1 MRLAVAATPE
11 VALPTLHWLQTS
23 EHDLVRVISQPDKP
37 SGRGQGLHASPVSK
51 WAIANSIDLVR
62 PTNVEEIDAAIA
74 DVDLLITIGYGRIL
88 PSATISIPKFGCIN
102 LHFSLLPKYRG
113 AAPVQRAIEAG
124 ETQSGVT
131 VFALDPGMDTGPI
144 YTSIATPIEPAMR
157 SFELLYKLSHVGV
170 DALKQALAEIEKGTT
185 PTPQTGESSL
195 AAKITRDEAQLNWIS
210 PAHSLFNKIRAFYPQ
225 PQAWTVHS
233 LFNKIRAFYP
243 QPQAWTVFRG
253 QPLKISSARVSDIVP
268 DLQPG
273 ELRVVGS
280 DCVIGTL
287 ETAIVLERVTPA
299 GKKEMSALDW
309 SRGARFED
317 AERCG

>member
-1 MRLAVAATPE
+1 MRIAVAATPE

-37 SGRGQGLHASPVSK
+37 SGRGQELQTSPVSQ

-88 PSATISIPKFGCIN
+88 PSTTISIPKFGCIN

-144 YTSIATPIEPAMR
+144 YTSITTPIEPTMR
-157 SFELLYKLSHVGV
+157 SLEMLDKLSHVGV
-170 DALKQALAEIEKGTT
+170 VALKQALVEIEKGTV
-185 PTPQTGESSL
+185 PTPQNGESSL
-195 AAKITRDEAQLNWIS
+195 AAKITRDEAQLNWSS
-210 PAHSLFNKIRAFYPQ
+210 PAVSLI
-225 PQAWTVHS
+225 
-233 LFNKIRAFYP
+233 NKIRAFYP

-253 QPLKISSARVSDIVP
+253 QPLKISLARVLDVVP

-273 ELRVVGS
+273 ELRVVAS

-287 ETAIVLERVTPA
+287 DKAIVLERVTPA

>member
-37 SGRGQGLHASPVSK
+37 SGRGQELHTSSVSQ

-62 PTNVEEIDAAIA
+62 PANVEEIDAAIA

-88 PSATISIPKFGCIN
+88 PSATLSIPKFGCIN

-124 ETQSGVT
+124 EKQSGVS

-144 YTSIATPIEPAMR
+144 YTSITTPIEPTMR
-157 SFELLYKLSHVGV
+157 SFELLDKLSHVGV
-170 DALKQALAEIEKGTT
+170 DAIKQALIEIEKGTT
-185 PTPQTGESSL
+185 PTPQTGVSSL
-195 AAKITRDEAQLNWIS
+195 AAKITRDEAQLNWNS
-210 PAHSLFNKIRAFYPQ
+210 SAHSLVNKIRAFYPQ
-225 PQAWTVHS
+225 PQAWT
-233 LFNKIRAFYP
+233 L
-243 QPQAWTVFRG
+243 FRG
-253 QPLKISSARVSDIVP
+253 QPLKISSARVSDVVP

-273 ELRVVGS
+273 ELRIVGS

-287 ETAIVLERVTPA
+287 DKAIDFERVTPA

-317 AERCG
+317 TERCG

>member
-37 SGRGQGLHASPVSK
+37 SGRGQDLHASPVSQ
-51 WAIANSIDLVR
+51 WAIDNSIDLVR
-62 PTNVEEIDAAIA
+62 PANAEEIESAIA

-88 PSATISIPKFGCIN
+88 PSATLSIPKFGCIN

-144 YTSIATPIEPAMR
+144 YTSITTPIQPAMR
-157 SFELLYKLSHVGV
+157 SFELLDKLSHIGV
-170 DALKQALAEIEKGTT
+170 DALRKALIEIEKGTT

-195 AAKITRDEAQLNWIS
+195 AGKISRDEAQLNWNS
-210 PAHSLFNKIRAFYPQ
+210 PSHSLVNKIRAFYPQ
-225 PQAWTVHS
+225 PQT
-233 LFNKIRAFYP
+233 
-243 QPQAWTVFRG
+243 WTVFRG
-253 QPLKISSARVSDIVP
+253 QPLKISSARVSDVVP
-268 DLQPG
+268 NLQPG

-287 ETAIVLERVTPA
+287 DKAIVLERVTPA

>member
-37 SGRGQGLHASPVSK
+37 SGRRQELHASPASQ
-51 WAIANSIDLVR
+51 WAIANSIDLVK
-62 PTNVEEIDAAIA
+62 PATIEEIESAIA
-74 DVDLLITIGYGRIL
+74 DLDLLITIGYGRIL

-124 ETQSGVT
+124 ETHSGVT

-144 YTSIATPIEPAMR
+144 YTTITTPIEPTIR
-157 SFELLYKLSHVGV
+157 SLELLDKLSHVGV
-170 DALKQALAEIEKGTT
+170 DALKQALIEIEKGTR
-185 PTPQTGESSL
+185 PTPQTGLSSL
-195 AAKITRDEAQLNWIS
+195 AAKIIRDEAKLNWSS
-210 PAHSLFNKIRAFYPQ
+210 PADSLVNKIRAFYPQ
-225 PQAWTVHS
+225 PQT
-233 LFNKIRAFYP
+233 
-243 QPQAWTVFRG
+243 WTVFRG
-253 QPLKISSARVSDIVP
+253 QPLKISSARVSDVVP
-268 DLQPG
+268 NLQPG

-287 ETAIVLERVTPA
+287 DKAIVLERVTPA

>member
-1 MRLAVAATPE
+1 
-11 VALPTLHWLQTS
+11 
-23 EHDLVRVISQPDKP
+23 
-37 SGRGQGLHASPVSK
+37 
-51 WAIANSIDLVR
+51 VR
-62 PTNVEEIDAAIA
+62 PANAEEINSAIA

-88 PSATISIPKFGCIN
+88 PSATLSIPKFGCIN

-144 YTSIATPIEPAMR
+144 YTSITTSIVPTMR
-157 SFELLYKLSHVGV
+157 SFELLDKLSHVGV
-170 DALKQALAEIEKGTT
+170 DALKQALVEIEKGTV
-185 PTPQTGESSL
+185 PTPQNGESSL
-195 AAKITRDEAQLNWIS
+195 AAKITRDEAQLNWSS
-210 PAHSLFNKIRAFYPQ
+210 PAVSLI
-225 PQAWTVHS
+225 
-233 LFNKIRAFYP
+233 NKIRAFYP

-253 QPLKISSARVSDIVP
+253 QPLKISSARVSDEVQ
-268 DLQPG
+268 DLHPG
-273 ELRVVGS
+273 ELQIVGG

-287 ETAIVLERVTPA
+287 DKAIVLERVTPA

>member
-1 MRLAVAATPE
+1 MRIAVAATPE

-37 SGRGQGLHASPVSK
+37 SGRGQELHASPVSQ
-51 WAIANSIDLVR
+51 WAIAKSIDLVR
-62 PTNVEEIDAAIA
+62 PANVEEIDAAIA

-88 PSATISIPKFGCIN
+88 PSATLSIPKFGCIN

-124 ETQSGVT
+124 ETQSGVS

-144 YTSIATPIEPAMR
+144 YTSITTPIEPTMR
-157 SFELLYKLSHVGV
+157 SFELLDKLSHVGV
-170 DALKQALAEIEKGTT
+170 DALKLALIEIEKGTT
-185 PTPQTGESSL
+185 PTPQTGVSSL
-195 AAKITRDEAQLNWIS
+195 AAKITRDEAQLNWSS
-210 PAHSLFNKIRAFYPQ
+210 PADSL
-225 PQAWTVHS
+225 V
-233 LFNKIRAFYP
+233 NKIRAFYP

-253 QPLKISSARVSDIVP
+253 QPLKISSARVSDVVP

-280 DCVIGTL
+280 ECVIGTL
-287 ETAIVLERVTPA
+287 DKVIVLERVTPA
-299 GKKEMSALDW
+299 GKKDMSALDW

>member
-11 VALPTLHWLQTS
+11 VALPTLDWLQTS

-37 SGRGQGLHASPVSK
+37 SGRGQEMHTSPVSQ

-62 PTNVEEIDAAIA
+62 PANAEEINSAIA

-88 PSATISIPKFGCIN
+88 PSATLSIPKFGCIN

-144 YTSIATPIEPAMR
+144 YTSITASIVPTMR
-157 SFELLYKLSHVGV
+157 SFELLDKLSHVGV
-170 DALKQALAEIEKGTT
+170 DALKQALVEIEKGTV
-185 PTPQTGESSL
+185 PTPQNGESSL
-195 AAKITRDEAQLNWIS
+195 AAKITRDEAQLNWSS
-210 PAHSLFNKIRAFYPQ
+210 PAVSLINKIRAFYPQ
-225 PQAWTVHS
+225 PQAWT
-233 LFNKIRAFYP
+233 L
-243 QPQAWTVFRG
+243 FRG
-253 QPLKISSARVSDIVP
+253 QPLKISLARVLDVVP

-287 ETAIVLERVTPA
+287 DKAIVLARVTPA

>member
-37 SGRGQGLHASPVSK
+37 SGRGQEQHASPVSQ
-51 WAIANSIDLVR
+51 WATANSIVLVR
-62 PTNVEEIDAAIA
+62 PASIEEIESAIA

-124 ETQSGVT
+124 ETHSGVT

-144 YTSIATPIEPAMR
+144 YTSITTPIEHTMR
-157 SFELLYKLSHVGV
+157 SFELLDKLSHIGV
-170 DALKQALAEIEKGTT
+170 DALKQALVEIEKGTT

-195 AAKITRDEAQLNWIS
+195 AAKISRDEAQLNWSS
-210 PAHSLFNKIRAFYPQ
+210 PARTLVNR
-225 PQAWTVHS
+225 
-233 LFNKIRAFYP
+233 IRAFYP

-253 QPLKISSARVSDIVP
+253 QPLKISSARVSDVVP

-273 ELRVVGS
+273 ELRIVGS

-287 ETAIVLERVTPA
+287 DTAIVLERVTPA

>member
-37 SGRGQGLHASPVSK
+37 SGRGQELYASPVSQ

-62 PTNVEEIDAAIA
+62 PANIKEIDVAIA
-74 DVDLLITIGYGRIL
+74 DADLLITIGYGRIL

-113 AAPVQRAIEAG
+113 AAPVQRAIESG

-144 YTSIATPIEPAMR
+144 YTSITTPIEPTMR
-157 SFELLYKLSHVGV
+157 SFDLLDKLSHVGV
-170 DALKQALAEIEKGTT
+170 DALKQALVEIEKGTV

-195 AAKITRDEAQLNWIS
+195 AAKITRDEAQLNWSS
-210 PAHSLFNKIRAFYPQ
+210 PADSLINKIRAFYPQ
-225 PQAWTVHS
+225 PQAWT
-233 LFNKIRAFYP
+233 L
-243 QPQAWTVFRG
+243 FRG
-253 QPLKISSARVSDIVP
+253 QPLKISSARVSDVAP
-268 DLQPG
+268 DVHPG
-273 ELRVVGS
+273 ELRVIGS

-287 ETAIVLERVTPA
+287 DKAIVLERVTPA

>member
-1 MRLAVAATPE
+1 MRLAVAATPA

-23 EHDLVRVISQPDKP
+23 EHNLVRVISQPDKP
-37 SGRGQGLHASPVSK
+37 SGRGQELHATPVSQ

-62 PTNVEEIDAAIA
+62 PANILEIDAAIA

-88 PSATISIPKFGCIN
+88 PSTTIAIPKFGCIN

-124 ETQSGVT
+124 ETQTGVT

-144 YTSIATPIEPAMR
+144 YASITTPIEPTMR
-157 SFELLYKLSHVGV
+157 SYELLDKLSHVGV
-170 DALKQALAEIEKGTT
+170 DALKETLVEIEKSTS

-195 AAKITRDEAQLNWIS
+195 AAKITRDEAQLNWSS
-210 PAHSLFNKIRAFYPQ
+210 PAYSLVNKIRAFYPQ
-225 PQAWTVHS
+225 PQAWTM
-233 LFNKIRAFYP
+233 
-243 QPQAWTVFRG
+243 FRG
-253 QPLKISSARVSDIVP
+253 QPLKISSARVSDVFA

-273 ELRVVGS
+273 ELQVVGS
-280 DCVIGTL
+280 ECFIGTL
-287 ETAIVLERVTPA
+287 DKAIILERVTPA

>member
-23 EHDLVRVISQPDKP
+23 NHDLVRVISQPDKP
-37 SGRGQGLHASPVSK
+37 SGRGQELRASPVSQ
-51 WAIANSIDLVR
+51 WALANSINLVR
-62 PTNVEEIDAAIA
+62 PANVVEIDAAIA

-88 PSATISIPKFGCIN
+88 PSATISIPKLGCIN

-144 YTSIATPIEPAMR
+144 YTSITTPIDPTMR
-157 SFELLYKLSHVGV
+157 SSELLDKLSHLGV
-170 DALKQALAEIEKGTT
+170 DALKQALLEIEKGRV
-185 PTPQTGESSL
+185 PSPQIGESSL
-195 AAKITRDEAQLNWIS
+195 AAKITRDEAQLNWSS
-210 PAHSLFNKIRAFYPQ
+210 PADSL
-225 PQAWTVHS
+225 V
-233 LFNKIRAFYP
+233 NKIRAFYP

-253 QPLKISSARVSDIVP
+253 QPLKISSARVLDIAI
-268 DLQPG
+268 DMQPG

-280 DCVIGTL
+280 DCVIGTIDKPI
-287 ETAIVLERVTPA
+287 IVEKVTPA

>member
-1 MRLAVAATPE
+1 MRLALAATPE
-11 VALPTLHWLQTS
+11 VALPTLHWLLTS
-23 EHDLVRVISQPDKP
+23 DHDLVTVISQPDKP
-37 SGRGQGLHASPVSK
+37 SGRGQELQASPVSQ

-62 PTNVEEIDAAIA
+62 PVSVGEIDAAIA
-74 DVDLLITIGYGRIL
+74 GVDLLITIGYGRIL

-144 YTSIATPIEPAMR
+144 YTSITTPIEPALR
-157 SFELLYKLSHVGV
+157 SFELLDKLSRVGV
-170 DALKQALAEIEKGTT
+170 DALKQALVEIEKGTV
-185 PTPQTGESSL
+185 PTPQTGVSSL
-195 AAKITRDEAQLNWIS
+195 AAKITRDEAQLNWS
-210 PAHSLFNKIRAFYPQ
+210 SSADSL
-225 PQAWTVHS
+225 V
-233 LFNKIRAFYP
+233 NKIRAFYP

-253 QPLKISSARVSDIVP
+253 QPLKITLARVSDVVP

-273 ELRVVGS
+273 EVRVVGS

-287 ETAIVLERVTPA
+287 DKAIVLERVTPE